1 MFYPDS
7 KKYLQIAESWKNNM
21 YDEIQA
27 RELVIRAGLELIHQ
41 GLVARTWG
49 NVSARISDTEFIITP
64 SGMAYDT
71 LRVEDLVKV
80 KIEDCSY
87 EGDIKPSSEKGVH
100 AAVYSLRKDANFVI
114 HTHQFFAS
122 ALAADEHDMDF
133 APCADYGLPG
143 TGKLKK
149 NLVKS
154 IAEHENDKKFL
165 MAKHGALII
174 GESFDEAFELSKKLE
189 DECRGEF
196 IKRIPSIDTFK
207 TDIAPIEELKTEENP
222 FVIVVQNEY
231 INECC
236 HAGITVKP
244 YIDDFAQIV
253 GPNAF
258 VVKNRRDKIASALK
272 NRNAV
277 LVNGIGAICTGKTAD
292 DAEAVGMIV
301 SKNCA
306 AACYVRKAGPMSFVD
321 ARLQR
326 YIYLKKYSK
335 IKDSKE

>member
-1 MFYPDS
+1 
-7 KKYLQIAESWKNNM
+7 M

-27 RELVIRAGLELIHQ
+27 RELVVKAGFELVRQ

-49 NVSARISDTEFIITP
+49 NVSARISDTEFVITP
-64 SGMAYDT
+64 SGMAYET
-71 LRVEDLVKV
+71 LRPEDLVKV
-80 KIEDCSY
+80 KIADSSY
-87 EGDIKPSSEKGVH
+87 EGEVKPSSEKGVH
-100 AAVYSLRKDANFVI
+100 AAVYALRKDAHFVI

-122 ALAADEHDMDF
+122 ALAADEQDMDF
-133 APCADYGLPG
+133 APCAEYGLPG

-149 NLVKS
+149 NLIESV
-154 IAEHENDKKFL
+154 ENNPESKKFL

-189 DECRGEF
+189 DECKEVF
-196 IKRIPSIDTFK
+196 IKRIPSIDTLK
-207 TDIAPIEELKTEENP
+207 TDVAAIDELKTEENP
-222 FVIVVQNEY
+222 FVLVVQNEY

-253 GPNAF
+253 GPNAY

-277 LVNGIGAICTGKTAD
+277 LVKGIGAICTGKTAD

-306 AACYVRKAGPMSFVD
+306 AACYVRKAGPMSFID

-335 IKDSKE
+335 LKDSNK

>member
-1 MFYPDS
+1 
-7 KKYLQIAESWKNNM
+7 M

-27 RELVIRAGLELIHQ
+27 RELVVRAGLELVQQ

-64 SGMAYDT
+64 SGMAYDS

-80 KIEDCSY
+80 KISDCSY
-87 EGDIKPSSEKGVH
+87 EGEIKPSSEKGVH
-100 AAVYSLRKDANFVI
+100 AAVYAMRKDAHFVI

-122 ALAADEHDMDF
+122 ALAADEQDMDF
-133 APCADYGLPG
+133 APCAKYGLPG
-143 TGKLKK
+143 TSALKN
-149 NLVKS
+149 NLIKS
-154 IAEHENDKKFL
+154 IEAHPDKKKFL

-174 GESFDEAFELSKKLE
+174 GETFNEAFDLSKELE
-189 DECRGEF
+189 SECKAIF
-196 IKRIPSIDTFK
+196 LKKIPSLDSFK
-207 TDIAPIEELKTEENP
+207 TDVAKIDELKTEENP
-222 FVIVVQNEY
+222 YVIVVKNDY

-236 HAGITVKP
+236 QAGITVKP

-258 VVKNRRDKIASALK
+258 VVKNSRKKIIAALK

-277 LVNGIGAICTGKTAD
+277 LVKGIGAICTGKTMD
-292 DAEAVGMIV
+292 DAEAVSMIV

-306 AACYVRKAGPMSFVD
+306 AACYVRKAGPMSFID

-335 IKDSKE
+335 LKDSKK